1 MKPRTTRLF
10 LGALALAV
18 AAGASAIAQQQPK
31 AAPPLRV
38 AVVDINLLFKN
49 YKRKD
54 EFEQSINER
63 REKIKQEIDADQRA
77 LVAIR
82 KEWNQYRENSE
93 PWLRSREK
101 LKMAQFSLDL
111 KGERLQAE
119 LKNRVEQRTLM
130 ILNEIERTVAEFGKT
145 YGFDLILKIDRA
157 EHGKGGGELVEHFQ
171 ERIFRAQISDVLY
184 FSGKLDITRNVLTV
198 LNSKDNLEKR
208 AAESAEL
215 EREAALQQQAA
226 QSSSSSETNEESD
239 ASQPKKK

>member
-1 MKPRTTRLF
+1 MKPRTSRLF
-10 LGALALAV
+10 LGALALAL

-31 AAPPLRV
+31 QAPQLRM

-63 REKIKQEIDADQRA
+63 REKIKQELDADQKAQIA
-77 LVAIR
+77 LR

-93 PWLRSREK
+93 PWLRAREK
-101 LKMAQFSLDL
+101 LKMAQFALEL
-111 KGERLQAE
+111 KGERLQTE
-119 LKNRVEQRTLM
+119 LKNKVEQRTLL
-130 ILNEIERTVAEFGKT
+130 ILNEIERTVADFGKD
-145 YGFDLILKIDRA
+145 YGFDLILKIDKA
-157 EHGKGGGELVEHFQ
+157 EHAKGGGELVEHFQ

-198 LNSKDNLEKR
+198 LNSKENLEKR

-215 EREAALQQQAA
+215 ERAAALQQQAA
-226 QSSSSSETNEESD
+226 SSSSDTTSEESD